1 MGLHLK
7 QSRHVCRQ
15 TEKSIKTFIYKYFSG
30 LSFNL
35 GSLPKTQNVEISKM
49 FLAVFVGIS
58 KMFGT
63 KEIDDSHPP
72 LPSLTASIISPSFLF
87 SVIIGNHK
95 V

>member
-15 TEKSIKTFIYKYFSG
+15 TEKSIKTFSYKYFSG

-58 KMFGT
+58 KMFGI
-63 KEIDDSHPP
+63 KRD
-72 LPSLTASIISPSFLF
+72 
-87 SVIIGNHK
+87 
-95 V
+95 